1 MSVIATHWRLKRR
14 GSYFDIISFFS
25 SFIVKRGDGA
35 SSLQL
40 YGFDPG
46 RSRPLKLGIRWICAD
61 RDIRKNRIVRLEID
75 DLNLARQNWRRPDA
89 VVNKINSRVF

>member
-25 SFIVKRGDGA
+25 LFIVKLWDGA
-35 SSLQL
+35 SSLRL

-46 RSRPLKLGIRWICAD
+46 RSRPLKLGIDGSVLIERSE
-61 RDIRKNRIVRLEID
+61 RIE
-75 DLNLARQNWRRPDA
+75 
-89 VVNKINSRVF
+89 SYG